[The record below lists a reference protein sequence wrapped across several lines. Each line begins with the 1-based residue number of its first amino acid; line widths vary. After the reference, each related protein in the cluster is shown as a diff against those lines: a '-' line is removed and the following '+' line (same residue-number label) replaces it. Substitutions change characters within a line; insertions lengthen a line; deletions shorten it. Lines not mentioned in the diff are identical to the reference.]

1 MTQEKLPPQGIL
13 DKLRAQGWDE
23 EEIAATYG
31 VPVSALPKIPKKKKR
46 SRWQLTLLTD
56 FYARGVPKDQAEMI
70 YDHIKDRVERVIR
83 EEVSR
88 LDDVVAGPYLTFRF
102 GRVHMDTEP
111 TKEQTEDAAEMMGEI
126 VGEFWRNAERKKG
139 EGNDQA

>member
-1 MTQEKLPPQGIL
+1 M
-13 DKLRAQGWDE
+13 
-23 EEIAATYG
+23 
-31 VPVSALPKIPKKKKR
+31 SKKKTR

-102 GRVHMDTEP
+102 GRVHMETEA
-111 TKEQTEDAAEMMGEI
+111 TKEQMEDAAERMGEFFLSSPI
-126 VGEFWRNAERKKG
+126 SAFLQTKKG
-139 EGNDQA
+139 EENDNQG